1 MKIFVLPLIL
11 TVLAGCADRY
21 ALDNRGPDAYSV
33 TAKPPLSLP
42 PDFTLRAPVPA
53 KKSPLPETP
62 DAEKILTQDSGVS
75 KSTDKN
81 KSETQK
87 EEKSELSESEKE
99 LLKQA
104 PDSDAANIREQLE
117 KDAKTED
124 DDSLYLE
131 RKIKE
136 WQEEDAENLNAEKEA
151 ERLKQKGIKTTGA
164 VK

>member
-1 MKIFVLPLIL
+1 M
-11 TVLAGCADRY
+11 
-21 ALDNRGPDAYSV
+21 S
-33 TAKPPLSLP
+33 
-42 PDFTLRAPVPA
+42 
-53 KKSPLPETP
+53 ETP
-62 DAEKILTQDSGVS
+62 DAEKILTQDSGAS
-75 KSTDKN
+75 KSADEN
-81 KSETQK
+81 KTETQK

>member
-75 KSTDKN
+75 KSTDEN

-87 EEKSELSESEKE
+87 EEKSELDDVDLTDTEE
-99 LLKQA
+99 
-104 PDSDAANIREQLE
+104 PDNNA
-117 KDAKTED
+117 D
-124 DDSLYLE
+124 D
-131 RKIKE
+131 
-136 WQEEDAENLNAEKEA
+136 EENAENNAEKTESNP
-151 ERLKQKGIKTTGA
+151 EQNDTQ
-164 VK
+164 VNNE